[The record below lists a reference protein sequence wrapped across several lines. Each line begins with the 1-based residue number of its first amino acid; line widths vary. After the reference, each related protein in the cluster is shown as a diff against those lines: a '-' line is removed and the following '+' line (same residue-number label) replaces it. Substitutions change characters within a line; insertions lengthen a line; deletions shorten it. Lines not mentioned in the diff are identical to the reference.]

1 MNDLDCITAASWRE
15 IEHNQRDMAGIVSGY
30 NAAAYRSLYLASADH
45 CAKMAEAAEGREKCQ
60 RGEHRWGVDGTCKGN
75 ECLRCGA
82 IFNPT
87 PPADVTREEVVRALR
102 AGERIAYER
111 AARGDNSSFTA
122 KDALHKIAD
131 VLEGK

>member
-1 MNDLDCITAASWRE
+1 MTDLDKITAAEWRE
-15 IEHNQRDMAGIVSGY
+15 QEHRIRSALRLGGLSRCYTASQNV
-30 NAAAYRSLYLASADH
+30 AADY